1 MNEKKQFGGKKKKIL
16 IAVAVLLVCILLVVL
31 AVSIV
36 SEQGRKKLT
45 SSMTATTQDVEYG
58 TQGESAQIVT
68 YNGKKYKYN
77 ENLSNILCMGID
89 VRGKLVEHE
98 EWGNSG
104 QADSNMLVSYD
115 TETGRVK
122 VLTISRDTMTEI
134 EHFAYDHTS
143 NGWAVNHLTLGYA
156 MGDGRDVS
164 CQLMTNAVSR
174 LLYGVPIQKYF
185 ALSVERVADVN
196 DIFGGVTVTIP
207 NDDLDIAP
215 YYYKKGQQVLLK
227 GDAAYRFLQR
237 RDITV
242 DGSNNGRMERQ
253 KTYMKAFY
261 NTAKEQILAN
271 PTKAIE
277 VLNSLD
283 GYYVTNFSASEVLY
297 LAQNIGSIQFSP
309 ETDVYTEPGSNDYSE
324 KYDEFYVDEDALREM
339 ILEIFYKEIEE

>member
-1 MNEKKQFGGKKKKIL
+1 MNEKKQFGSKKKKAL

-31 AVSIV
+31 AVNIV
-36 SEQGRKKLT
+36 FEQGRKKLT
-45 SSMTATTQDVEYG
+45 AGMSATTQDVEYG
-58 TQGESAQIVT
+58 TQGQDANIVT

-77 ENLSNILCMGID
+77 ENLSNILCMGVD

-98 EWGNSG
+98 EWGSSG
-104 QADSNMLVSYD
+104 QADSNMLISYD
-115 TETGRVK
+115 TETGQVK
-122 VLTISRDTMTEI
+122 VLAISRDTMTEI

-143 NGWAVNHLTLGYA
+143 NGWAVNHLALGYA

-185 ALSVERVADVN
+185 ALSVQKIADVN
-196 DIFGGVTVTIP
+196 DIFGGVTVTVP
-207 NDDLDIAP
+207 NNDLNIVP
-215 YYYKKGQQVLLK
+215 YYYKEGQQVLLK
-227 GDAAYRFLQR
+227 GQAAYSFIKQ

-253 KTYMKAFY
+253 KAYLKSFY
-261 NTAKEQILAN
+261 STAKEQILAN
-271 PTKAIE
+271 PAKAIE

-297 LAQNIGSIQFSP
+297 LAQNIGSVQFSP

-324 KYDEFYVDEDALREM
+324 NFDEFYVDEDALQEM
-339 ILEIFYKEIEE
+339 ILQIFYKEIEE